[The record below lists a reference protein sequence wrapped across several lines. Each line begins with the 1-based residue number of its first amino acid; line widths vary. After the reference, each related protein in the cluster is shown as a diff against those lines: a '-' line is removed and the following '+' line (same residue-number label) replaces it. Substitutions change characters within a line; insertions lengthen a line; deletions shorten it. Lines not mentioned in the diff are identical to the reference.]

1 MKAIFLMSLLIS
13 TAGAQSLTDR
23 FFDEYYF
30 PFNPT
35 AATSAGIHKYDGQ
48 LEDYSRAG
56 VDARIAKLKQF
67 EAEFAKLPADPDRD
81 LVLSTIRAGLLEY
94 QTVRNWERNPDVYQ
108 SGITGSAFNIMSRTF
123 APPEVRLRSLIERE
137 RKMPQV
143 LAAARVNLKNPPK
156 IYTEIAIQQA
166 PGIISFFQKDVPL
179 AFKKVTDQKLL
190 AEFRAANDAVI
201 KALGDYQNYLKTD
214 VLPRSNG
221 DFRMGAETYAKK
233 LLYEEMVDIPLDR
246 LLEIGY
252 ADLHRNQE
260 KYRET
265 ALLID
270 KTKTPQQIL
279 AEAVK
284 DHPRPDQ
291 LLQTF
296 RNTLGGLKDFISSRH
311 LVTIPSPV
319 LPILEETPP
328 FMRATTFASMDT
340 PGPYEAVAKEAFFN
354 VTIPEKSWAPERTE
368 SFMGQFNYGTI
379 LSTAIHEAYPG
390 HYVQFLWMPRIQS
403 RVRKLLG
410 ASSNAE
416 GWAHYCEQMMLD
428 EGFSKDPKMR
438 LGQLQDAL
446 LRDARYIV
454 GIEMHTGKR
463 TFDQA
468 IDFFVKEGYQP
479 HEVGVVETK
488 RGTADATYLYYTL
501 GKLQIL
507 KLREDY
513 KKMRGSQFS
522 LEEFHDKFL
531 AQGFPPIKIVRKA
544 MLGNDSPTL

>member
-1 MKAIFLMSLLIS
+1 
-13 TAGAQSLTDR
+13 
-23 FFDEYYF
+23 
-30 PFNPT
+30 
-35 AATSAGIHKYDGQ
+35 
-48 LEDYSRAG
+48 
-56 VDARIAKLKQF
+56 
-67 EAEFAKLPADPDRD
+67 
-81 LVLSTIRAGLLEY
+81 
-94 QTVRNWERNPDVYQ
+94 
-108 SGITGSAFNIMSRTF
+108 
-123 APPEVRLRSLIERE
+123 
-137 RKMPQV
+137 
-143 LAAARVNLKNPPK
+143 
-156 IYTEIAIQQA
+156 
-166 PGIISFFQKDVPL
+166 
-179 AFKKVTDQKLL
+179 
-190 AEFRAANDAVI
+190 
-201 KALGDYQNYLKTD
+201 
-214 VLPRSNG
+214 
-221 DFRMGAETYAKK
+221 
-233 LLYEEMVDIPLDR
+233 
-246 LLEIGY
+246 
-252 ADLHRNQE
+252 DLHRNQQR
-260 KYRET
+260 YRET

-284 DHPRPDQ
+284 DHPAPDQ

-296 RNTLGGLKDFISSRH
+296 RNTLGGLRDFIISHH
-311 LVTIPSPV
+311 LVSIPSPV

-340 PGPYEAVAKEAFFN
+340 PGPYETVAKEAFFN
-354 VTIPEKSWAPERTE
+354 VTIPEKSWTPERTE

-428 EGFSKDPKMR
+428 EGYSKDPKMR

-446 LRDARYIV
+446 LRDARYIA

-468 IDFFVKEGYQP
+468 IDFFVNEGYQP

-522 LEEFHDKFL
+522 LAEFHDRFL
-531 AQGFPPIKIVRKA
+531 QQGFPPIKIVRKA

>member
-1 MKAIFLMSLLIS
+1 MTFLIS

-30 PFNPT
+30 PFTPT

-48 LEDYSRAG
+48 LENYSKAG
-56 VDARIAKLKQF
+56 VDARVAKLKQF
-67 EAEFAKLPADPDRD
+67 EAEFAKLPSAPDRD
-81 LVLSTIRAGLLEY
+81 LVLSNIRGGLLEY
-94 QTVRNWERNPDVYQ
+94 QTVRNWERNPDIYS
-108 SGITGSAFNIMSRTF
+108 SGITGSAFTIMSRTF
-123 APPEVRLRSLIERE
+123 APPEARLRSLIERE
-137 RKMPQV
+137 RKMPAV

-166 PGIISFFQKDVPL
+166 PGIITFFAKDVPL
-179 AFKKVTDQKLL
+179 AFKSVTDSKLL

-214 VLPRSNG
+214 VLPRSSG
-221 DFRMGAETYAKK
+221 DFRLGAETYAKK

-252 ADLHRNQE
+252 ADLHANQQ

-270 KTKTPQQIL
+270 KSKTPQQIL
-279 AEAVK
+279 AQAVK
-284 DHPRPDQ
+284 DHPAPDQ
-291 LLQTF
+291 LLQIF
-296 RNTLGGLKDFISSRH
+296 RNTLGGLRDFITSHH
-311 LVTIPSPV
+311 LVTIPSTV

-340 PGPYEAVAKEAFFN
+340 PGPYETVAKEAFFN
-354 VTIPEKSWAPERTE
+354 VTIPEKSWTPERTE

-428 EGFSKDPKMR
+428 EGYSKDPKMR

-446 LRDARYIV
+446 LRDARYIA

-468 IDFFVKEGYQP
+468 IDFFVNEGYQP

-522 LEEFHDKFL
+522 LAEFHDRFL
-531 AQGFPPIKIVRKA
+531 QQGFPPIKIVRKA

>member
-1 MKAIFLMSLLIS
+1 MTFVIS
-13 TAGAQSLTDR
+13 AAGAQSLTDR

-35 AATSAGIHKYDGQ
+35 SATSAGIHKYDGQ
-48 LEDYSRAG
+48 LEDYTKAG
-56 VDARIAKLKQF
+56 VDARVAKLKQF
-67 EAEFAKLPADPDRD
+67 EAEFAKLPPDPDRD

-94 QTVRNWERNPDVYQ
+94 ETVRSWERNPDVYS
-108 SGITGSAFNIMSRTF
+108 SGITGSAFTIMSRTF
-123 APPEVRLRSLIERE
+123 APPEARLRSLIERE
-137 RKMPQV
+137 RKMPAV

-166 PGIISFFQKDVPL
+166 PGIISFFEKDVPL
-179 AFKKVTDQKLL
+179 AFKSVTDQKLL
-190 AEFRAANDAVI
+190 AEFHAANGAVI
-201 KALGDYQNYLKTD
+201 KALGDYQNYMKTD

-221 DFRMGAETYAKK
+221 DFRLGADTYAKK

-296 RNTLGGLKDFISSRH
+296 RDTLGGLRDFIISRH
-311 LVTIPSPV
+311 LVTIPSTV

-340 PGPYEAVAKEAFFN
+340 PGPYETVAKEAFFN
-354 VTIPEKSWAPERTE
+354 VTIPEKNWTPERTE
-368 SFMGQFNYGTI
+368 GFMGQFNRGTI
-379 LSTAIHEAYPG
+379 LSTAVHEAYPG

-428 EGFSKDPKMR
+428 EGYTKDPKMR
-438 LGQLQDAL
+438 LGQVQDAL